1 MTHQIKT
8 HEDVFQARVNGLKP
22 WEFRRNDRGYG
33 VGHFLHEREVRSV
46 VKDVPHTDKKA
57 AVDLE
62 YTGREL
68 MSRIDYLLEGPRFG
82 LPKGY
87 CIMTL
92 SCHSVPRVVQG

>member
-1 MTHQIKT
+1 MEQMTHQIKT
-8 HEDVFQARVNGLKP
+8 HEDVFQDRVDALKP
-22 WEFRRNDRGYG
+22 WEFRKNDRGYK
-33 VGHFLHEREVRSV
+33 VGHFLHEREVRKV
-46 VKDVPHTDKKA
+46 VRDGKTTEELV
-57 AVDLE
+57 

-92 SCHSVPRVVQG
+92 SGRSVPTRGAQA